1 MNKVAEKDKSEN
13 IISSFITNFDFR
25 DISRDYDSAIFP
37 QKKVPETECNF
48 YRIDKLAY
56 DGDQV
61 NREIFHAAF
70 NSLRTKEF
78 NLIYIIDGKPDGVSF
93 YIGCAR
99 NSDNDSS
106 ANGLYASDYANN
118 IRQVLEGHITG
129 SEISEIEEQE
139 LSDLMKPSSPLKK
152 FGILSGIPSE
162 SDVNEKNHPLGVEQ
176 LVNAMC
182 GDYWRMI
189 IVAERAA
196 DADVIDYQNEVYRL
210 YQEIDLQSKVNVNRS
225 QADNNSSSHS
235 EDYHENDGISET
247 GGSSFNRQLNDDDSK
262 GTNKSKTKNFG
273 KSTGHSDSTSRGST
287 KTTSLSL
294 ELRNKKAEEI
304 KKFIDEY
311 LLPKLQLAAAKGFF
325 KTSVYCMAANLRVW
339 KKLENNIT
347 SIFQSE
353 RSGFTPLN
361 LHEQELARNF
371 DFSAALG
378 SHNIFCSRIA
388 GDLNAQLNC
397 LLKRRCLNSGG
408 NILYSSLFTI
418 DELALIAA
426 LPVHEVPGLD
436 VISNVSFGLNFS
448 NQRSLDC
455 GSTENFGDDDG
466 CYIGDLVHNGAKTQ
480 NRFVL
485 SPQLYSK
492 HIFVSGVTGSGKT
505 TTCQTLLRSADCNFL
520 VIEPAKT
527 EYRSL
532 MNIREFSD
540 LVIFTV
546 GNDAVAPFCINPF
559 EVVEGEN
566 FTAHIDMLKATM
578 VSSTPMEGSMP
589 QIIEEAVYL
598 CYENKGWN
606 TVTGVNDDGNSDF
619 PTLEDFVK
627 ALIAVV
633 KSKRFS
639 DRLAMDYE
647 GTLVSR
653 FSNLLVGA
661 KGRIFNCRKS
671 NFGTLIDH
679 KVVIEIENL
688 KSPEDKCLLMG
699 FILSHVA
706 EEVRRRH
713 SASRNFRHIT
723 LIEEAHKLLSKVEYG
738 DPGSKKQAVEVF
750 SDLLAEIRKY
760 GEGYIIVDQ
769 IPSKL
774 TPEILKNTNSK
785 FIHRLFAADDKE
797 MVGSTMSMTDEQK
810 EFLSLL
816 NVGECVAF
824 SENMTKPVLLK
835 IRQISD
841 TSNNEIEDSVIAER
855 YRRAYPEDYI
865 CRQIR
870 NEFTGRIRKQLKN
883 LDPTKNEEFR
893 ASLKVLEGVAEEIK
907 NKIQNC
913 GGVMINQGFVFNQN
927 RDITIKELFEKAV
940 DSIAE
945 ILLGKYRMN
954 KGHSEEDVLKVFSI
968 VRNLICGKEPDK
980 QRDLADIKGY
990 AKFF

>member
-13 IISSFITNFDFR
+13 IISNFITDFDFR
-25 DISRDYDSAIFP
+25 DISLRYDSAFFP
-37 QKKVPETECNF
+37 QKKVPATECNF

-70 NSLRTKEF
+70 NTLRTKEF
-78 NLIYIIDGKPDGVSF
+78 NLIYIIDGKPDGVRF

-99 NSDNDSS
+99 NSDSDLS
-106 ANGLYASDYANN
+106 ASGLYASDYANN

-129 SEISEIEEQE
+129 SEIREIDEQE
-139 LSDLMKPSSPLKK
+139 LSGLIKPSGARYKK

-162 SDVNEKNHPLGVEQ
+162 SDVNEKNHFLGVEQ

-189 IVAERAA
+189 IVAERAS
-196 DADVIDYQNEVYRL
+196 DGDVIDYQNEVYRL
-210 YQEIDLQSKVNVNRS
+210 YQEIDLHSKVNVNRS

-247 GGSSFNRQLNDDDSK
+247 SGSSSNHQLNDDDSK

-273 KSTGHSDSTSRGST
+273 KSRGHSDSTSRGST

-361 LHEQELARNF
+361 LHEHELLRNF

-378 SHNIFCSRIA
+378 SHNIFCSII
-388 GDLNAQLNC
+388 GDNLNARLNC
-397 LLKRRCLNSGG
+397 MLKRRCLSADG
-408 NILYSSLFTI
+408 NVLYSSFFTI

-426 LPVHEVPGLD
+426 LPMHEVPGLD

-448 NQRSLDC
+448 NQHFQNCDSMDN
-455 GSTENFGDDDG
+455 SGDDDG
-466 CYIGDLVHNGAKTQ
+466 CYIGDLIHNGAKTQ

-589 QIIEEAVYL
+589 QIIEEAVYM

-606 TVTGVNDDGNSDF
+606 IVTGINDDGNSDF

-671 NFGTLIDH
+671 NFGTLIDR

-688 KSPEDKCLLMG
+688 KAPEDKCLLMG

-713 SASRNFRHIT
+713 SANRTFRHIT

-824 SENMTKPVLLK
+824 SENMTKPILLK

-855 YRRAYPEDYI
+855 YRRSYPEDYI

-870 NEFTGRIRKQLKN
+870 NEFTGKIRKQLKY
-883 LDPTKNEEFR
+883 LDPAKSEEFR
-893 ASLKVLEGVAEEIK
+893 ASLNVLKGLAEEIK
-907 NKIQNC
+907 NEIQSC
-913 GGVMINQGFVFNQN
+913 GVMINQGDVYHQSRNS
-927 RDITIKELFEKAV
+927 TIQELFEKSV
-940 DSIAE
+940 DSITE
-945 ILLGKYRMN
+945 ILLGKFRMN
-954 KGHSEEDVLKVFSI
+954 KDHSEKDCLKVFSI
-968 VRNLICGKEPDK
+968 VRNLVCGKEPDEK
-980 QRDLADIKGY
+980 RELANIQGY
-990 AKFF
+990 TKFF